1 MPPFMDPIWLFF
13 YLKKR
18 PLFTN
23 CNQAQTDFIIL
34 KASIERE
41 GGSKLVMGVDIEV
54 NYIRRGSGE
63 LRC

>member
-1 MPPFMDPIWLFF
+1 MALFYLFF
-13 YLKKR
+13 LKKR

-23 CNQAQTDFIIL
+23 CNQDHTDFIIL

-41 GGSKLVMGVDIEV
+41 GVSKLVMGGVENEV
-54 NYIRRGSGE
+54 NYERRRSGE